1 MLPSDFVVFAD
12 FSDNGESQDCVD
24 FPALLLNSFD
34 RIRFF
39 GDTFFLAES
48 CSMSGSVPSIA
59 TFAAVKSESV
69 SLAPLDVV
77 ASHSS
82 HKGTSVQVSDSAA
95 GPSLGGAKLEE
106 SDLGEDD
113 EGGFKRGEGLLEI
126 GRVAGARISIF
137 GSNSTCVVITGMTG
151 SGPVALQAAR
161 EAS

>member
-1 MLPSDFVVFAD
+1 LLPSDFVVFAD
-12 FSDNGESQDCVD
+12 FSDNGESPDCVD

-69 SLAPLDVV
+69 SLEP
-77 ASHSS
+77 HSS

-95 GPSLGGAKLEE
+95 GPSLGGVKLEE
-106 SDLGEDD
+106 SALGEDD
-113 EGGFKRGEGLLEI
+113 EGGFKPGEDVSHRNEARGLL
-126 GRVAGARISIF
+126 
-137 GSNSTCVVITGMTG
+137 
-151 SGPVALQAAR
+151 
-161 EAS
+161 